1 MSLLNLLSCP
11 FSRSLFLLF
20 FLDTLHINVTFLVEP
35 LYKSFLDRLPTAL
48 AEKLA
53 VLNYIPGSFDLKEAL
68 SVLGTKVVDDFF
80 FWIFNIKF
88 IFACENIYCC
98 HLGPSG
104 DIEKEDTMETFFHR
118 HLISQTTGD
127 RFDIHGILRDCLKEY
142 FKIKDIK
149 G

>member
-80 FWIFNIKF
+80 FFEF
-88 IFACENIYCC
+88 
-98 HLGPSG
+98 
-104 DIEKEDTMETFFHR
+104 
-118 HLISQTTGD
+118 LISNSYLHAKTSMVV
-127 RFDIHGILRDCLKEY
+127 I
-142 FKIKDIK
+142 
-149 G
+149 

>member
-35 LYKSFLDRLPTAL
+35 LYKSFLDRLPMAL

-80 FWIFNIKF
+80 SNF
-88 IFACENIYCC
+88 
-98 HLGPSG
+98 
-104 DIEKEDTMETFFHR
+104 
-118 HLISQTTGD
+118 
-127 RFDIHGILRDCLKEY
+127 
-142 FKIKDIK
+142 
-149 G
+149 